1 MIRAMLS
8 AAAHRRGS
16 ARLLMPLWLMGAA
29 VIAPPGF
36 GAVPP
41 RDLPVPSFDV
51 IIEHGHVIDGTGAP
65 WYAADIGIR
74 AGRIAAIGRLD
85 HAVAQQRIDATGR
98 VVAPGFIDML
108 GQSELTLLVDPTV
121 PSKVFQGITT
131 EITGE
136 GNSVAPVNDLI
147 AHEQAAEFQHLKIT
161 RDWTDF
167 AGYFARLERQHIGIN
182 VASYMGATTAREM
195 VVGYAD
201 RAATAEE
208 LIRMQG
214 LVAEAMR
221 QGAVG
226 VSSSLEY
233 APAPYA
239 STAELITLAKAAAE
253 FGGIYATHMR
263 SEQEGILS
271 ALDET
276 IRIGREAN
284 IPVEIWHLKAG
295 SVKIFGMMPEIV
307 SRIDRARSSGVDIA
321 ADTYAY
327 PAWANDLSAFIP
339 PWAHD
344 GGNEKLIERLKDP
357 AMRARLRK
365 ELATDSADWD
375 NEWQAV
381 AGPEA
386 ILISTVNHPK
396 LLGIQGHTLADIA
409 KTRGTDPLDTLFD
422 ILVEDGAQTEAAVF
436 AMSEPDIELAV
447 VQPWVSFCNDS
458 AGTSP
463 EGLLGQEFPHPR
475 AYGTFPRV
483 LRKYVRE
490 ERRLKLEEAIRK
502 FTSLPASRLRLND
515 RGAIKAGLWADIVVF
530 DPDTIT
536 ERSTFQEPNQLS
548 VGMQWVLVNG
558 VPVIADGVRLRGPRG
573 QSLVRGIED
582 ASGKLSVRNGPLR
595 NRGRSR
601 ADQPLPLFP
610 VPQGERIGLPRG
622 GAGQSVRISAGVG
635 RGKPGRFRIVP
646 RRASDLLPQLWIAHH
661 QPPSRSA
668 GDHPGPHRYPRLVPQ
683 DQAPGAHLFRRS
695 RRMVRI

>member
-1 MIRAMLS
+1 MIRAIVRAVARVRGDARLS
-8 AAAHRRGS
+8 ALLWFIGMATASAA
-16 ARLLMPLWLMGAA
+16 GAA
-29 VIAPPGF
+29 TVKDSPP
-36 GAVPP
+36 
-41 RDLPVPSFDV
+41 PSFDL

-65 WYAADIGIR
+65 WYAADVGIR

-85 HAVAQQRIDATGR
+85 QASAKQRINAAGR

-108 GQSELTLLVDPTV
+108 GQSELTLLVEPTV

-136 GNSVAPVNDLI
+136 GNSVAPVNELI
-147 AHEQAAEFQHLKIT
+147 AREQAAQFQHLEIK

-167 AGYFARLERQHIGIN
+167 AGYFARLEKQHIGIN
-182 VASYMGATTAREM
+182 VASYMGATTAREL

-201 RAATAEE
+201 RAATPDE
-208 LIRMQG
+208 LIKMQG

-239 STAELITLAKAAAE
+239 STAELIALAKTAAE

-263 SEQEGILS
+263 SEQEGILT

-276 IRIGREAN
+276 IKIGREAN

-307 SRIDRARSSGVDIA
+307 ARIERARASGVDIA

-327 PAWANDLSAFIP
+327 PAWANELSAFIP

-344 GGNEKLIERLKDP
+344 GGNEKLIERLQDP
-357 AMRARLRK
+357 AVRVRLK
-365 ELATDSADWD
+365 QELATESTDWD
-375 NEWQAV
+375 NEWQSV
-381 AGPEA
+381 PGPDA
-386 ILISTVNHPK
+386 ILISTVNNPK

-409 KTRGTDPLDTLFD
+409 KTRGTDPMDTLFD
-422 ILVEDGAQTEAAVF
+422 ILVEDGAQTDAAVF

-458 AGTSP
+458 SGTSP
-463 EGLLGQEFPHPR
+463 EGLLGKEFPHPR

-490 ERRLKLEEAIRK
+490 ERRLRLEEAIRK

-515 RGAIKAGLWADIVVF
+515 RGVLKAGLWADIVVF
-530 DPDTIT
+530 DPNTIT
-536 ERSTFQEPNQLS
+536 ERSTFQAPNQLS

-558 VPVIADGVRLRGPRG
+558 VPVIADGIATHALPGQVLRGPGYR
-573 QSLVRGIED
+573 VR
-582 ASGKLSVRNGPLR
+582 A
-595 NRGRSR
+595 
-601 ADQPLPLFP
+601 
-610 VPQGERIGLPRG
+610 
-622 GAGQSVRISAGVG
+622 
-635 RGKPGRFRIVP
+635 
-646 RRASDLLPQLWIAHH
+646 AHH
-661 QPPSRSA
+661 S
-668 GDHPGPHRYPRLVPQ
+668 
-683 DQAPGAHLFRRS
+683 
-695 RRMVRI
+695 